1 MLENIGGTW
10 MSRKKFME
18 SHGATNRN
26 DRYGWAFVN
35 HADKVVIFGA
45 WDVHTEP
52 DRALIMSTNW
62 ERNELGRKQ
71 NAYGEAIEYIGL
83 VENEGYSLKTF
94 PMILGEEYDKKT
106 GTTRAKIKDYI
117 AVVSDMSLEVKNGDY
132 YAVGNHDVRV
142 SRKAPSNVAQDV
154 TDIFDTIVEKTER
167 ESMVLARIGQGK
179 FRQNVI
185 DAWGNG
191 ESCALTLTNI
201 REMLIAS
208 HIVPWSKCISNEQ
221 RLDGANGIL
230 LCAHIDKLFDA
241 HILTF
246 VKQCSKFILKLS
258 SKIDPSTL
266 KGLGIEAGY
275 ELCTDR
281 LSNLHR
287 ERFKNY
293 IAEHNSLFMQKANS

>member
-1 MLENIGGTW
+1 
-10 MSRKKFME
+10 ME
-18 SHGATNRN
+18 SHGASNRN

-35 HADKVVIFGA
+35 HVDKVVIFGA

-52 DRALIMSTNW
+52 NRALIMSTDW
-62 ERNELGRKQ
+62 ERNESGRKQ
-71 NAYGEAIEYIGL
+71 NAYGEAIEYIRL
-83 VENEGYSLKTF
+83 IENEGYALKTF
-94 PMILGEEYDKKT
+94 PMILGEEYDQKT

-117 AVVSDMSLEVKNGDY
+117 AVVSDMSLEVINGDY
-132 YAVGNHDVRV
+132 YAVGNHDVKV
-142 SRKAPSNVAQDV
+142 SKKAPSNLAQDV

-167 ESMVLARIGQGK
+167 EGMVLARIGQGK

-208 HIVPWSKCISNEQ
+208 HIVPWSKCSSNEQ

-241 HILTF
+241 HLLTF
-246 VKQCSKFILKLS
+246 VKQDSKFVLKLS
-258 SKIDPSTL
+258 SNIDSSLL

-281 LSNLHR
+281 LSNVHR
-287 ERFKNY
+287 ERFENY
-293 IAEHNSLFMQKANS
+293 IGEHNCHFNNKNGD

>member
-1 MLENIGGTW
+1 
-10 MSRKKFME
+10 
-18 SHGATNRN
+18 
-26 DRYGWAFVN
+26 
-35 HADKVVIFGA
+35 
-45 WDVHTEP
+45 
-52 DRALIMSTNW
+52 MSTNW

-208 HIVPWSKCISNEQ
+208 HIVPWSKCNNNEQ

-241 HILTF
+241 HLLTF
-246 VKQCSKFILKLS
+246 VKQGSKFILKLS

-287 ERFKNY
+287 ERFEKY
-293 IAEHNSLFMQKANS
+293 MAEHNNHFKIRSDAI

>member
-1 MLENIGGTW
+1 
-10 MSRKKFME
+10 ME
-18 SHGATNRN
+18 SHGASNRN

-35 HADKVVIFGA
+35 HVDKVVIFGA

-52 DRALIMSTNW
+52 NRALIMSTDW
-62 ERNELGRKQ
+62 ERNESGRKQ
-71 NAYGEAIEYIGL
+71 NAYGEAIEYIRL
-83 VENEGYSLKTF
+83 IENEGYALKTF
-94 PMILGEEYDKKT
+94 PMILGEEYDQKT

-117 AVVSDMSLEVKNGDY
+117 AVVSDMSLEVINGDY
-132 YAVGNHDVRV
+132 YAVGNHDVKV
-142 SRKAPSNVAQDV
+142 SKKAPSNLAQEV

-167 ESMVLARIGQGK
+167 EGMVLARIGQGK

-208 HIVPWSKCISNEQ
+208 HIVPWSKCSSNEQ

-241 HILTF
+241 HLLTF
-246 VKQCSKFILKLS
+246 VKQDSKFVLKLS
-258 SKIDPSTL
+258 SNIDSSLL
-266 KGLGIEAGY
+266 KGLGIESGY

-281 LSNLHR
+281 LSNVHR
-287 ERFKNY
+287 ERFENY
-293 IAEHNSLFMQKANS
+293 IGEHNCHFNNKNGD

>member
-1 MLENIGGTW
+1 

-208 HIVPWSKCISNEQ
+208 HIVPWSKCNNNEQ

-241 HILTF
+241 HLLTF
-246 VKQCSKFILKLS
+246 VKQGSKFILKLS

-287 ERFKNY
+287 ERFEKY
-293 IAEHNSLFMQKANS
+293 MAEHNNHFKIRSDAI

>member
-1 MLENIGGTW
+1 

-52 DRALIMSTNW
+52 DRALIMSANW

-71 NAYGEAIEYIGL
+71 NAYGEAIEYIRL

-117 AVVSDMSLEVKNGDY
+117 AVVSDMSLEVINGDY
-132 YAVGNHDVRV
+132 YAVGKHDVKY
-142 SRKAPSNVAQDV
+142 SKKPSPSVAQDV
-154 TDIFDTIVEKTER
+154 SDIFDTTVDKTER
-167 ESMVLARIGQGK
+167 ESLVLARVGQGK

-191 ESCALTLTNI
+191 ESCALTLTSI

-208 HIVPWSKCISNEQ
+208 HIVPWSKCNSNEQ

-241 HILTF
+241 HLLTF
-246 VKQCSKFILKLS
+246 VKQGSKFILKLS

-287 ERFKNY
+287 ERFENY